1 MAIIKQYYLLLLLF
15 VSFYFVSTA
24 STEKISENEIP
35 ESLRSQLLTIPEK
48 QKLAKIH
55 YDWYGYSLK
64 RLMVQLGKSVLKN
77 LDLVG
82 SNKFLSCLKKVKKSE
97 KSEELE
103 NIARCLTRAKMKEA
117 KLRKLGWKRKIEKPI
132 IPEYHRRSKRSYRL
146 KEEPRFYIKSQSS
159 YNLKD
164 PPSSPI
170 SKFSNLLLTLLKN
183 TTSSEAEEK
192 WASTFRRMKRMNKNL
207 EKSRSSTYRTIKHRA
222 YDLVL
227 EDDDDVHAEN
237 PFEMAGQVNHPLIQ
251 DGLKLVSSMAG
262 NQKTGISA
270 RILSPRIA
278 PLMPSNSKGLLSP
291 SIFPFYKDDVEE
303 QFFPIPDLIEKSSFE
318 KSEKD
323 RLLAF
328 FMEISRTR
336 PILDEAMKMIKL
348 LNPEKQSFSNQQ
360 EKEAV
365 LSATD
370 NMSQNFENLEKSL
383 SKNQKTELKESGFSF
398 LEMPQ
403 MENLFGNYGAD
414 STLQKPEMQSYRNYT
429 KSERMLSLWKSIENI
444 AYPVRRVKRGRTI
457 RVGDVT
463 VYTSLN
469 PTVFTPYMFSPVYGL
484 SVLGPVIFSPNIFSP
499 LILNPSVL
507 SPWIFSPAVP
517 LPFILSPYLL
527 SPYIFSPL
535 VMAPFIL
542 NPYVLS
548 PNIFNPYVLSPL
560 VLSPLFLC
568 PDVFSPMVLGGVI
581 LSPNSFSPAV
591 FSKSYIMATVLSPT
605 VLS

>member
-1 MAIIKQYYLLLLLF
+1 MK
-15 VSFYFVSTA
+15 
-24 STEKISENEIP
+24 EM
-35 ESLRSQLLTIPEK
+35 R
-48 QKLAKIH
+48 
-55 YDWYGYSLK
+55 LK
-64 RLMVQLGKSVLKN
+64 R
-77 LDLVG
+77 
-82 SNKFLSCLKKVKKSE
+82 
-97 KSEELE
+97 
-103 NIARCLTRAKMKEA
+103 
-117 KLRKLGWKRKIEKPI
+117 LGWKRKKVGGTVL
-132 IPEYHRRSKRSYRL
+132 RRAKRNIR
-146 KEEPRFYIKSQSS
+146 Q
-159 YNLKD
+159 
-164 PPSSPI
+164 
-170 SKFSNLLLTLLKN
+170 
-183 TTSSEAEEK
+183 
-192 WASTFRRMKRMNKNL
+192 
-207 EKSRSSTYRTIKHRA
+207 SSTYRTIKHRA

-227 EDDDDVHAEN
+227 EDDRNSEDDEN
-237 PFEMAGQVNHPLIQ
+237 LEIPVQINHPLIQ
-251 DGLKLVSSMAG
+251 DGLKLISSITG
-262 NQKTGISA
+262 NRKTGISA

-278 PLMPSNSKGLLSP
+278 PLASSNSRGFLSP

-303 QFFPIPDLIEKSSFE
+303 QFLPIPDLIEKSSFE

-323 RLLAF
+323 KLLAF
-328 FMEISRTR
+328 LMEISRTR

-348 LNPEKQSFSNQQ
+348 LNPEKQSFSNDE

-370 NMSQNFENLEKSL
+370 KMSQDFESLEKSL
-383 SKNQKTELKESGFSF
+383 NREQKIDLKEMGFSL

-403 MENLFGNYGAD
+403 MMDLFGKYDA
-414 STLQKPEMQSYRNYT
+414 SSILSQPEMQSYSNYT
-429 KSERMLSLWKSIENI
+429 KSQRILSLWKSIENI
-444 AYPVRRVKRGRTI
+444 AYPFRRVKRGRTI
-457 RVGDVT
+457 KVGDVT
-463 VYTSLN
+463 VYTALN

-517 LPFILSPYLL
+517 LPFILSPYVL

-581 LSPNSFSPAV
+581 LSPNSFSPAI
-591 FSKSYIMATVLSPT
+591 FSKSYIMAAVLSPT

>member
-1 MAIIKQYYLLLLLF
+1 
-15 VSFYFVSTA
+15 
-24 STEKISENEIP
+24 
-35 ESLRSQLLTIPEK
+35 
-48 QKLAKIH
+48 
-55 YDWYGYSLK
+55 
-64 RLMVQLGKSVLKN
+64 
-77 LDLVG
+77 
-82 SNKFLSCLKKVKKSE
+82 
-97 KSEELE
+97 
-103 NIARCLTRAKMKEA
+103 MKEM
-117 KLRKLGWKRKIEKPI
+117 KLKKLGWKRTEAVVKS
-132 IPEYHRRSKRSYRL
+132 YNHRRTKRSYRL
-146 KEEPRFYIKSQSS
+146 NDENRKLVKAQSS
-159 YNLKD
+159 YKLHD
-164 PPSSPI
+164 PPSNTI
-170 SKFSNLLLTLLKN
+170 SKLSNLLLSLLKN
-183 TTSSEAEEK
+183 TTASEAEEK
-192 WASTFRRMKRMNKNL
+192 WASTFRRMKRMSKNL
-207 EKSRSSTYRTIKHRA
+207 EHSRASTYRTIKHRA

-227 EDDDDVHAEN
+227 DNDVEDSHDN
-237 PFEMAGQVNHPLIQ
+237 LEMTMQDSHPLIRA
-251 DGLKLVSSMAG
+251 GLKLVSSLTG
-262 NQKTGISA
+262 NGKTGVNA

-278 PLMPSNSKGLLSP
+278 PLSPMNSRGILSP
-291 SIFPFYKDDVEE
+291 SIFPFYKDEVEE
-303 QFFPIPDLIEKSSFE
+303 QFFPIPDLIAKSPFG

-323 RLLAF
+323 KLLAF
-328 FMEISRTR
+328 LMEISRTR
-336 PILDEAMKMIKL
+336 PILDEALKVVKL
-348 LNPEKQSFSNQQ
+348 LNPEKQKFSNDQ

-370 NMSQNFENLEKSL
+370 KMSNDFEVLENSL
-383 SKNQKTELKESGFSF
+383 SAEQNKELKENGFSL

-403 MENLFGNYGAD
+403 MRNLFGKYGAD
-414 STLQKPEMQSYRNYT
+414 TVLHQTEMQSYGNYS
-429 KSERMLSLWKSIENI
+429 KSERMLALWKAIEKI
-444 AYPVRRVKRGRTI
+444 AYPFKREKRGRTI
-457 RVGDVT
+457 RVGSVT

-469 PTVFTPYMFSPVYGL
+469 PTVFTPYMFSPVFGL

-517 LPFILSPYLL
+517 LPFILSPYVL